1 MKIYVRGLYLLTCVA
16 ILALSGCASFPE
28 PVDGKVLVVGQVE
41 SIASG
46 YQNYG
51 QASINGRVLRGIE
64 LTFYDRTRGKDIV
77 IKANGMGMLYSLEML
92 PGSYRFTKLY
102 LKVESSNGAW
112 SSFYV
117 TPGSDI
123 SFTVQE
129 GVINNLGKIIC
140 TSNGTNNTSRFQG
153 NIEYSTV
160 ESNFKPR
167 LEKTAWATWQ
177 WQDLFIDNINN

>member
-1 MKIYVRGLYLLTCVA
+1 MKIYACGFFLALSLA
-16 ILALSGCASFPE
+16 ILTLSGCASFPE
-28 PVDGKVLVVGQVE
+28 PADGKVLVVGQVE
-41 SIASG
+41 SLATG

-51 QASINGRVLRGIE
+51 QATVNGRVLRGIE

-77 IKANGMGMLYSLEML
+77 VKTNGMGMFHTLEML

-112 SSFYV
+112 ASLHVS
-117 TPGSDI
+117 PGADI

-153 NIEYSTV
+153 NNEYSTV
-160 ESNFKPR
+160 EAYFKPR

-177 WQDLFIDNINN
+177 WQELYINNIDN